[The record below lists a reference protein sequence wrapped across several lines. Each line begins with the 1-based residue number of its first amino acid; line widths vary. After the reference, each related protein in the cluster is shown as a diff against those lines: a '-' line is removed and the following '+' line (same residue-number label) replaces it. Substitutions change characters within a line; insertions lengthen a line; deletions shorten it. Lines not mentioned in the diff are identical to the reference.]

1 MLKTI
6 TRQLFARLNRHL
18 PYRLVHRD
26 PLPGVQTAVNAT
38 IPPSLSERCLNVAA
52 MEQET
57 LWRVFDTHPEGLNAA
72 EVTRAR
78 EKMVKTAFPRRNRR
92 RGGCICGYVIATLS
106 ISYSRFL
113 AAFLTPRRI
122 CLPQALS
129 P

>member
-26 PLPGVQTAVNAT
+26 PLPGAQTAVNAT
-38 IPPSLSERCLNVAA
+38 IPPSLSERCLKVAA

-72 EVTRAR
+72 EVTRVKSMA
-78 EKMVKTAFPRRNRR
+78 KTAFRHRNPR
-92 RGGCICGYVIATLS
+92 RGGCICGYVIAILS
-106 ISYSRFL
+106 TSYSRFL
-113 AAFLTPRRI
+113 AAFLMPRRI

>member
-26 PLPGVQTAVNAT
+26 PLPGAQTAVNAT
-38 IPPSLSERCLNVAA
+38 IPPSLSERCLKVAA

-72 EVTRAR
+72 PGLVNWRGAC
-78 EKMVKTAFPRRNRR
+78 RNKITSR
-92 RGGCICGYVIATLS
+92 TLS
-106 ISYSRFL
+106 RKEL
-113 AAFLTPRRI
+113 AASV
-122 CLPQALS
+122 CC
-129 P
+129 

>member
-26 PLPGVQTAVNAT
+26 PLPGAQTAVNAT
-38 IPPSLSERCLNVAA
+38 IPPSLSERCLKVAA

-78 EKMVKTAFPRRNRR
+78 EKHGENR
-92 RGGCICGYVIATLS
+92 
-106 ISYSRFL
+106 
-113 AAFLTPRRI
+113 
-122 CLPQALS
+122 LPAQKPS
-129 P
+129 